1 MNNCV
6 HPSMYKVPELQWQIQ
21 GKGPG
26 GPGLPYVKTKLRP

>member
-6 HPSMYKVPELQWQIQ
+6 HPSMYKVPELQWRTQ

-26 GPGLPYVKTKLRP
+26 GSGLPYVKTKLRP